1 MYSDKYAIIPPLFRI
16 AAFCMTYINAII
28 VRMCKALGL
37 GFLVWGTSSYAS
49 VEQHFQTL
57 QANPSA
63 LYDFLKAMPKGGE
76 LHYHFDGSVYAETML
91 YLSKQTHVC
100 LDSES
105 MASEF
110 CTLESPGITILDV
123 LKHPALF
130 DKTVHAWSMKDFSP
144 HTESAYEH
152 FHSIFS
158 KLFIIQ
164 SQIQAPLLAAV
175 LKKAAEQH
183 ELYLE
188 IMMFGLP
195 DNQPFSRDIAGAK
208 TFDDKRQRLLANQA
222 FQRYVDRLVTQS
234 QELLPAAHTLL
245 HCATNPKQ
253 DACKIQ
259 VNYQYY
265 VRRTRFNDTVFAD
278 ALVGFVAAE
287 RSHSIVA
294 VNLVGGEDDPVAQHD
309 YDQQMHIF
317 NTLHTLYPKV
327 HIALHAGELFPKAVV
342 SHSVQSPIR
351 DAIVIGQAERIG
363 HGIDIREEPH
373 PEQLA
378 ALMADKGIAVEA
390 NLTSNRLLF
399 NIAGAQHPLS
409 YYLKHHV
416 PVVLSTDD
424 EGILRTE
431 LTNEYFDAVAHYHLD
446 YATLKNID
454 RNTLTYAFLPGQSLW
469 LNPRLDIPVKA
480 CQSLD
485 SSSCLHFIQS
495 SPKAKLQWQ
504 LEQDFKVFEKQYK

>member
-1 MYSDKYAIIPPLFRI
+1 MTIKTAIIGKIFKSLS
-16 AAFCMTYINAII
+16 M
-28 VRMCKALGL
+28 
-37 GFLVWGTSSYAS
+37 GFLIGCTASYAS

-57 QANPSA
+57 QTNPSA

-76 LHYHFDGSVYAETML
+76 LHYHFDGSIYAETML
-91 YLSKQTHVC
+91 YLARRTHVC
-100 LDSES
+100 LNSAT

-110 CTLESPGITILDV
+110 CRLETPGITMPDV

-130 DKTVHAWSMKDFSP
+130 DKTVHAWSMKDFSA
-144 HTESAYEH
+144 TNESAYDH
-152 FHSIFS
+152 FHSIFP

-188 IMMFGLP
+188 IILFGLP
-195 DNQPFSRDIAGAK
+195 DNQPFSKDIAAVK
-208 TFDDKRQRLLANQA
+208 TFKDKRERLLANQA

-234 QELLPAAHTLL
+234 QELLPTAHNLL
-245 HCATNPKQ
+245 HCATNPAQ
-253 DACKIQ
+253 DACKVQI
-259 VNYQYY
+259 NYHYY
-265 VRRTRFNDTVFAD
+265 VRRTRFNDTFFAD

-287 RSHSIVA
+287 RSPTIVA
-294 VNLVGGEDDPVAQHD
+294 VNLVGVEDDPVAQHD
-309 YDQQMHIF
+309 YTQQMDVF
-317 NTLHTLYPKV
+317 NALHKLYPKV
-327 HIALHAGELFPKAVV
+327 HIALHAGELFPKAVAL
-342 SHSVQSPIR
+342 HAVQSPIR
-351 DAIVIGQAERIG
+351 DAIMLGQAERIG
-363 HGIDIREEPH
+363 HGLDIREEPH

-378 ALMADKGIAVEA
+378 ALMADKGIAVET

-399 NIAGAQHPLS
+399 NIAGTHHPLP
-409 YYLKHHV
+409 YYLDHNV

-431 LTNEYFDAVAHYHLD
+431 LTNEYFDAVSHYHLS
-446 YATLKNID
+446 YATLKNIN

-469 LNPRLDIPVKA
+469 FNPRLDIPVKA
-480 CQSLD
+480 CTSLD
-485 SSSCLHFIQS
+485 SRSCLKFIKN

-504 LEQDFKVFEKQYK
+504 LEQNFKVFEKQYA